1 MTRAPG
7 PPTAPGPPGAPRAAR
22 TSLTVLGIETSC
34 DDTAVGVVRGR
45 QVLSNV
51 TSAQP
56 VHWEY
61 GGVVPELASR
71 AHLELLLPA
80 LDAALAQARADWA
93 AVDGIAVTRGP
104 GLVGSLIVGVST
116 ARALALAHGKDWLGV
131 NHLEGHVWS
140 VWGTDPGW
148 AAPCVCLVASG
159 GHTELLHVLG
169 FGRYRLLGSTRDDA
183 AGEAFDKAAQLLDLP
198 YPGGPEVD
206 RLARQGDPRAVNL
219 PRALLREPGFEMSF
233 SGLKTAL
240 RLFLERNPGLSAQGR
255 ADLAASFEAAVVDV
269 LTAKTLAA
277 AAHAG
282 APRIAVTGGVSL
294 NTGLREA
301 FARRAAAQG
310 LQLAFP
316 PPALCGDNGA
326 MIALAGAERL
336 AAGERSGDAT
346 SVEPSLD
353 EMGFF
358 EPV

>member
-1 MTRAPG
+1 VSGAPAPHGG
-7 PPTAPGPPGAPRAAR
+7 PPAR
-22 TSLTVLGIETSC
+22 PITVLGIETSC
-34 DDTAVGVVRGR
+34 DDTAAGVVRDR
-45 QVLSNV
+45 RVLANV

-80 LDAALAQARADWA
+80 IDAALAQAGLDWSG
-93 AVDGIAVTRGP
+93 VGGIAVTRGP

-116 ARALALAHGKDWLGV
+116 VRALALAHGRDWIGV

-140 VWGTDPGW
+140 VWGTDPEW

-159 GHTELLHVLG
+159 GHTELLHVKG
-169 FGRYRLLGSTRDDA
+169 FGRYQFLGSTRDDA

-206 RLARQGDPRAVNL
+206 KLARRGDPKAVSL

-240 RLFLERNPGLSAQGR
+240 RLFLEKNPGLSPQGR
-255 ADLAASFEAAVVDV
+255 ADLAASFEAAVVDA

-277 AAHAG
+277 AAHVKA
-282 APRIAVTGGVSL
+282 RRVAVTGGVSL
-294 NTGLREA
+294 NTGLRATLAREA
-301 FARRAAAQG
+301 TARG
-310 LQLAFP
+310 MDVVFP

-336 AAGERSGDAT
+336 AAGERSGDSTA
-346 SVEPSLD
+346 VEPSLD

-358 EPV
+358 ERD

>member
-1 MTRAPG
+1 MN
-7 PPTAPGPPGAPRAAR
+7 
-22 TSLTVLGIETSC
+22 VLGIETSC
-34 DDTAVGVVRGR
+34 DDTAAGVVRDR
-45 QVLSNV
+45 RVLANV

-80 LDAALAQARADWA
+80 IDAALAQAGLGWDG
-93 AVDGIAVTRGP
+93 VDGIAVTRGP

-116 ARALALAHGKDWLGV
+116 VRALALAHGKEWIGV

-140 VWGTDPGW
+140 VWGTDPAW
-148 AAPCVCLVASG
+148 APPCVCLVASG
-159 GHTELLHVLG
+159 GHTEVLHVAS

-183 AGEAFDKAAQLLDLP
+183 AGEAFDKAAQLLGLP

-206 RLARQGDPRAVNL
+206 RLARRGDPKAVAL
-219 PRALLREPGFEMSF
+219 PRALMREPGFEMSF

-240 RLFLERNPGLSAQGR
+240 RLFMEKHPSLSEQGR

-277 AAHAG
+277 AEHAG
-282 APRIAVTGGVSL
+282 VRRVAVTGGVSL
-294 NTGLREA
+294 NTGLRAA
-301 FARRAAAQG
+301 FAREAAARG
-310 LQLAFP
+310 VEVLFP

-336 AAGERSGDAT
+336 AAGERSGEDTAVT
-346 SVEPSLD
+346 PSLD

-358 EPV
+358 EPD